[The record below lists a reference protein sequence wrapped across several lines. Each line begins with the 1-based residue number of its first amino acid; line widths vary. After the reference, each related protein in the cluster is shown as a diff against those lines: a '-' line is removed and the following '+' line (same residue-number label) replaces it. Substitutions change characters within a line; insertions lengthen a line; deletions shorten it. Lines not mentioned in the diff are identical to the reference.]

1 MRKSGR
7 GAHVLVTQQLLDG
20 ANVVARLDEVRR
32 KRMAQGVR
40 AQRLV
45 DPGAQAC
52 CFHRTRENSVIEM
65 VSADRAIQRID
76 RALH

>member
-7 GAHVLVTQQLLDG
+7 GGHLLVAQQLLHRPD
-20 ANVVARLDEVRR
+20 VVTRLDQMRG

-52 CFHRTRENSVIEM
+52 CFHRTRENGVVEVM
-65 VSADRAIQRID
+65 PAHRAIQRID